1 MNTDNIDNGH
11 EVVVAA
17 PLSSEYVYN
26 AVQIVEILVVEGGAG
41 HGKRSTQT
49 LLPHPHAT

>member
-1 MNTDNIDNGH
+1 MNTDNINNGH
-11 EVVVAA
+11 EFVVAA
-17 PLSSEYVYN
+17 PLSSEYVYK
-26 AVQIVEILVVEGGAG
+26 AGQIIEIFVVEGGAG